1 MGRVPTISDLLTA
14 RVRALPS
21 APLLTWFE
29 EPAGLRT
36 ELSARTFANWVDK
49 TANLILGELDLTE
62 GDRIRLEVLAER
74 PGHWM
79 SLVWVHAAWRTGLE
93 IVLAGPAEAAVTG
106 PTPGA
111 AREIPTLACSLHPL
125 GMGLRDLPEGVL
137 DYATEVRL
145 HPDAF
150 LGTEPA
156 PDAPAWPDPAYTR
169 SELTT
174 LEPEARRVLIVPGE
188 PWATVRAAVVEP
200 LLGGGSAV
208 LVEGTPSPDRLAA
221 IRSAEL
227 VEADR

>member
-1 MGRVPTISDLLTA
+1 MPTISDLLSS

-49 TANLILGELDLTE
+49 TANLIGDELELGE
-62 GDRIRLEVLAER
+62 GDRIRLEVLTTR

-79 SLVWVHAAWRTGLE
+79 SLVWVQAAWRTGVE
-93 IVLAGPAEAAVTG
+93 IVLAGPADAAVTG
-106 PTPGA
+106 PEPGA

-125 GMGLRDLPEGVL
+125 GMGLRDLPAGVI

-145 HPDAF
+145 QPDAF
-150 LGTEPA
+150 FGTTPA
-156 PDAPAWPDPAYTR
+156 PTAPAWPDPAYT
-169 SELTT
+169 LTGLT
-174 LEPEARRVLIVPGE
+174 VLTPEARRVLIVPTD
-188 PWATVRAAVVEP
+188 PWHTVRSALVEP

-208 LVEGTPSPDRLAA
+208 LVEGTPGPDRLAA
-221 IRSAEL
+221 IRAAEL
-227 VEADR
+227 VEADK